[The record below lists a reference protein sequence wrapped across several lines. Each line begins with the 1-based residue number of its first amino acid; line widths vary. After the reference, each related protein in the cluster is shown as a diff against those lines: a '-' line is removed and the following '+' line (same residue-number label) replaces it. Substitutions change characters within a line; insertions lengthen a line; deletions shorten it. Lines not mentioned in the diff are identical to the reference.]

1 MAMTGTTFVK
11 KVSQLRQY
19 QKAYFKSKDFRML
32 AASKKV
38 EAEID
43 EALEKYWDYLER
55 TLPKELNLF

>member
-1 MAMTGTTFVK
+1 
-11 KVSQLRQY
+11 
-19 QKAYFKSKDFRML
+19 ML
-32 AASKKV
+32 AAAKKM